1 MYRSLSLAL
10 ASALMAPLSQALAT
24 EFNIDTQCEV
34 ESSYELTIE
43 RDRLVFVKDGGGEI
57 AFANGR
63 LLVDGKALALSRADA
78 SRVAEFERSVRAL
91 VPEVKSIARD
101 AVEIAVV
108 ALTRMIDTFAT
119 EANRASFVAELDAMR
134 VEIDTLIEQTNST
147 RGARNG
153 EFEAKAREFAERI
166 APRIAGEFAS
176 QAVTAALSGD
186 EARVKAI
193 EAKAERLD
201 KEIEASVEAPAKALE
216 ARANALCPRIKALDL
231 IEDEFEL
238 RLPDGQPLNLVEVE
252 RKV

>member
-10 ASALMAPLSQALAT
+10 VAALSAPLSQAMA
-24 EFNIDTQCEV
+24 EVNIDMQCEV

-43 RDRLVFVKDGGGEI
+43 RDRLVFLKDGGGEV

-63 LLVDGKALALSRADA
+63 LFVDGNALALSRADA

-91 VPEVKSIARD
+91 EPEVKSIARD

-108 ALTRMIDTFAT
+108 ALSRVIDAFAS
-119 EANRASFVAELDAMR
+119 EGNSASFVAELDAMR
-134 VEIDTLIEQTNST
+134 VEIDGLIEQTNST

-153 EFEAKAREFAERI
+153 EFEAKAREFAERM

-176 QAVTAALSGD
+176 QAMTAALSGD
-186 EARVKAI
+186 EAAVSAI
-193 EAKAERLD
+193 EAKAERFE

-216 ARANALCPRIKALDL
+216 TRANALCPRIKALDL
-231 IEDEFEL
+231 IESEFEL

-252 RKV
+252 RKA

>member
-10 ASALMAPLSQALAT
+10 AAALSAPLSQAMA
-24 EFNIDTQCEV
+24 EVNIDTQCEV

-57 AFANGR
+57 SFAKGQ
-63 LLVDGKALALSRADA
+63 LFVDGNAMALSRADT

-108 ALTRMIDTFAT
+108 ALSRVIDTFAS

-134 VEIDTLIEQTNST
+134 VEIDGLIEQTNST

-153 EFEAKAREFAERI
+153 EFEAKAKEFAERM

-176 QAVTAALSGD
+176 QAMTAALSGD
-186 EARVKAI
+186 ESKIAAI
-193 EAKAERLD
+193 EAKADRFE

-231 IEDEFEL
+231 IESEFEL

-252 RKV
+252 RKA

>member
-10 ASALMAPLSQALAT
+10 AAALSAPLSQAMA
-24 EFNIDTQCEV
+24 EVNIDTQCDV
-34 ESSYELTIE
+34 ESDYELTIE
-43 RDRLVFVKDGGGEI
+43 RERLVFLKDGGGEI
-57 AFANGR
+57 AFAKGR
-63 LLVDGKALALSRADA
+63 LFVDGKAQDLSRADS

-91 VPEVKSIARD
+91 EPEVKSIARD

-108 ALTRMIDTFAT
+108 ALSRVIDTFAS

-134 VEIDTLIEQTNST
+134 GEIDGLIEQTHST

-153 EFEAKAREFAERI
+153 EFEAKAKEFAERM

-176 QAVTAALSGD
+176 QAMTAALSGD
-186 EARVKAI
+186 ETKVAAI
-193 EAKAERLD
+193 EAKADRFE

-231 IEDEFEL
+231 IESEFEL

-252 RKV
+252 RKA

>member
-10 ASALMAPLSQALAT
+10 ATALMAPLSQAMA
-24 EFNIDTQCEV
+24 EVNFDAQCEV
-34 ESSYELTIE
+34 ESDYELTIKS
-43 RDRLVFVKDGGGEI
+43 DRLVFQKDGGGEI
-57 AFANGR
+57 AFANGQ
-63 LLVDGKALALSRADA
+63 LFVDGNALALSRADA

-91 VPEVKSIARD
+91 VPEVKAIARD

-108 ALTRMIDTFAT
+108 ALSRVIDTFAS

-134 VEIDTLIEQTNST
+134 VEIDALIEQTNST

-153 EFEAKAREFAERI
+153 EFEAKAKEFTERM

-176 QAVTAALSGD
+176 QAMTAALSGD
-186 EARVKAI
+186 ETKVAAI
-193 EAKAERLD
+193 EAKADRFE

-231 IEDEFEL
+231 IESEFEL

-252 RKV
+252 RKA

>member
-10 ASALMAPLSQALAT
+10 AAALSAPLSQAMA
-24 EFNIDTQCEV
+24 EVNIDTQCEV
-34 ESSYELTIE
+34 ESDYELTINS
-43 RDRLVFVKDGGGEI
+43 DRLVFQKDGGGEI
-57 AFANGR
+57 AFAHGQ
-63 LLVDGKALALSRADA
+63 LFVDGNALALSRADA

-108 ALTRMIDTFAT
+108 ALSRVIDTFAS
-119 EANRASFVAELDAMR
+119 EANRASFVAELNAMR
-134 VEIDTLIEQTNST
+134 VEIDSLIEQTNST

-153 EFEAKAREFAERI
+153 EFEAKAREFAERM

-176 QAVTAALSGD
+176 QAMTAALSGD
-186 EARVKAI
+186 ETKVAAI
-193 EAKAERLD
+193 EARADRFE

-231 IEDEFEL
+231 IESEFEL

-252 RKV
+252 RKA